1 MGFSFTGKG
10 SWSELPERIQS
21 KIRVDPD
28 TGACDRARNQIPER
42 RQYERDR
49 GRRRKA
55 RA

>member
-10 SWSELPERIQS
+10 TDENTRRYNG
-21 KIRVDPD
+21 KRFCR
-28 TGACDRARNQIPER
+28 ACDRARNQIPER